1 MEPEGGPL
9 ASRQGEMGGQSRQR
23 EGMAEEVASR
33 FGIQYNGWQKPA
45 EANDL

>member
-1 MEPEGGPL
+1 MEPERGHL
-9 ASRQGEMGGQSRQR
+9 ASRQGEMGGQR